1 MSKTKKTAKRKRDAQ
16 QAHGPNKKPVRNT
29 PSGPTP
35 PSPDTTPEAD
45 RVRTGAD
52 AEPKSLGAVVSEE
65 ELEITVD
72 TLMALAEHPSVIKS
86 KGCKNLRTAV
96 YDFRQACT
104 TGVNTSGGS
113 GGDAKNSNL
122 TARVSAAL
130 IDGKYTDALVFL
142 AEMRIRDE
150 APRLGA
156 LCRWVRD
163 LDVTSGLS
171 QTDDDD
177 PGSPRAQ
184 SRPQLLRVLDAI
196 SRVTGTMETKP
207 PICPALASSDPIAV
221 QALWDLRDSA
231 RARIPVCD
239 SVADKTILDLCPPGL
254 KANFKVIENTPG
266 AERKPPNAHPALVYL
281 TNDNAVPLSATPPQ
295 ITRHE
300 HPAVPNLSL
309 MRDVFSAEEC
319 KSIVAAMETIGF
331 LPDAPIR
338 DDGTASSILAHNV
351 YWMIDQTF
359 HDLLWGRVA
368 PHIPARV
375 AGRRARGIN
384 RRFRVYR
391 YVPGAEYR
399 VHFDGAWPPS
409 GVDARTGGY
418 VYDAS
423 PAGARQS
430 SLFTFLVYLN
440 DDFEGGET
448 TFFTPSVRDGVMNAH
463 PVRPLMGSVALFPHG
478 ESKGALL
485 HEGTG
490 VHRGAKYIIRTDVE
504 FDVEPGLD

>member
-1 MSKTKKTAKRKRDAQ
+1 MSKTKKAAKRKRDA
-16 QAHGPNKKPVRNT
+16 QAHGPNKKPTRNP
-29 PSGPTP
+29 PSGIAL
-35 PSPDTTPEAD
+35 PSPDRTPEAD
-45 RVRTGAD
+45 RVRAAAD
-52 AEPKSLGAVVSEE
+52 VEPKSLSAVVSEE
-65 ELEITVD
+65 EVEITVD
-72 TLMALAEHPSVIKS
+72 TLKALAEHPSVIKS
-86 KGCKNLRTAV
+86 KGCKSLRTAV

-113 GGDAKNSNL
+113 GGDAKSSNL

-130 IDGKYTDALVFL
+130 IDGKYTDALVLL

-171 QTDDDD
+171 QTEDDD
-177 PGSPRAQ
+177 PDSPRAQ

-207 PICPALASSDPIAV
+207 PIGPVLAASDPIAV
-221 QALWDLRDSA
+221 QNLWDLRDNT

-239 SVADKTILDLCPPGL
+239 SVADKSILRLCPPDL
-254 KANFKVIENTPG
+254 EANFKVIEKTPG
-266 AERKPPNAHPALVYL
+266 AQRKPPNAHPALVYL
-281 TNDNAVPLSATPPQ
+281 SGDNAVPLSPTPPR

-309 MRDVFSAEEC
+309 LRDVFSTEEC
-319 KSIVAAMETIGF
+319 RSIVAAMETIGF
-331 LPDAPIR
+331 LPDAPVR

-351 YWMIDQTF
+351 YWVVDQTF
-359 HDLLWGRVA
+359 HNALWGRVA

-375 AGRRARGIN
+375 GGRKARGIN

-409 GVDARTGGY
+409 GVDAATGGY

-423 PAGARQS
+423 PPGAGQS

-448 TFFTPSVRDGVMNAH
+448 TFFTPSVRDGVLNAH

-490 VHRGAKYIIRTDVE
+490 VRRGAKYIIRTDVE
-504 FDVEPGLD
+504 FDVEPGLE